1 MSWKEREKQKIK
13 NRKTVRAR
21 YTPFNKVISS
31 SFLIATECIVISFTM
46 PDKASLC
53 VCRPTEIDGDGAA
66 SGAAADGAASG
77 AAIDTADDGGGAD
90 ETKEKK
96 GIQ

>member
-1 MSWKEREKQKIK
+1 
-13 NRKTVRAR
+13 
-21 YTPFNKVISS
+21 
-31 SFLIATECIVISFTM
+31 M